1 MFKRILAGIIAC
13 MMIVCARPL
22 GVSAAEDGTTTLRFT
37 AAGGE
42 GSMDDIVV
50 TRETAGST

>member
-13 MMIVCARPL
+13 MMIVCALPL

-42 GSMDDIVV
+42 
-50 TRETAGST
+50 